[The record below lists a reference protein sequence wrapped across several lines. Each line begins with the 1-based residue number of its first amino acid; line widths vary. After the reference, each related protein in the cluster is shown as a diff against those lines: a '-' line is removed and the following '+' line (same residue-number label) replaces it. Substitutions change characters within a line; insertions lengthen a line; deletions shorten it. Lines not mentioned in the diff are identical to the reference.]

1 MPPDGLR
8 VLRASQNQLLQATD
22 VLGHFF
28 LAHAYYCLGDQ
39 SKSRRMKAELFEEI
53 FADTFSQSSPEKHL
67 FISNGELQ
75 LVEPGVYTF
84 SFGA

>member
-1 MPPDGLR
+1 
-8 VLRASQNQLLQATD
+8 
-22 VLGHFF
+22 
-28 LAHAYYCLGDQ
+28 
-39 SKSRRMKAELFEEI
+39 MKAELFEEI

-84 SFGA
+84 SFGTQLR